1 MSIVIIVNPAAG
13 NAAQSTRLH
22 ELAAARPGVR
32 VAATEGPGHG
42 RELARAAVEEGAD
55 TVVAAGGDG
64 TINEVVQGLG
74 PYRDRARLGL
84 VPLGTGN
91 DLARTL
97 GIPFDPAEAFALL
110 DGDRIEALTRRL
122 DLVHVETAG
131 QTRYCL
137 NVAAGG
143 FSGQVDEALT
153 DEMKAA
159 WGPLAYVRG
168 AMKVLPDLTGYETT
182 IAWDDQE
189 FERVEALNVIVANGR
204 TCAGG
209 MRVASGA
216 SMEDGLLDVV
226 IVRYA
231 SLLDLAAVAARLLAG
246 TYLNSDEVTHR
257 RASRV
262 RIAAKPGMWFNVDGE
277 LVSNEPIS
285 FSVEHRALR
294 VVVGPGYAAAGEG
307 KGEGG

>member
-1 MSIVIIVNPAAG
+1 MRISIIVNPAAG
-13 NAAQSTRLH
+13 NAAQ
-22 ELAAARPGVR
+22 AARLRDLSAGRAGVELLE
-32 VAATEGPGHG
+32 TEGPGHG
-42 RELARAAVEEGAD
+42 RELARAAVEAGAD
-55 TVVAAGGDG
+55 LVVAAGGDG
-64 TINEVVQGLG
+64 TINEIVQGLG
-74 PYRDRARLGL
+74 PYRDRARLAL
-84 VPLGTGN
+84 LPLGTGN

-97 GIPFDPAEAFALL
+97 GVPLDPAEAFALL
-110 DGDRIEALTRRL
+110 DEDHVEAQTRKL
-122 DLVHVETAG
+122 DLVHVESAG

-153 DEMKAA
+153 DDMKAT
-159 WGPLAYVRG
+159 WGPLAYLRS
-168 AMKVLPDLTGYETT
+168 AMKVLPDLTGYQTT

-209 MRVASGA
+209 MRVASRA

-246 TYLNSDEVTHR
+246 TYLSSDEVMHR

-277 LVSNEPIS
+277 LLSNAPIS
-285 FSVEHRALR
+285 FSVEPRAIR
-294 VVVGPGYAAAGEG
+294 VLVGPGYSAEGEAG
-307 KGEGG
+307 

>member
-1 MSIVIIVNPAAG
+1 MRTSIIVNPAAG
-13 NAAQSTRLH
+13 NAAQSARLR
-22 ELAAARPGVR
+22 ELVAARPDVR
-32 VAATEGPGHG
+32 LIQTEGPGHA
-42 RELARAAVEEGAD
+42 RELAGAAVEEGAD
-55 TVVAAGGDG
+55 IVVAAGGDG

-97 GIPFDPAEAFALL
+97 GVPFDPVEAFALL
-110 DGDRIEALTRRL
+110 DEGRVEALTRAV
-122 DLVHVETAG
+122 DLVHVESAG

-153 DEMKAA
+153 DEMKSA

-209 MRVASGA
+209 IKVASGA

-231 SLLDLAAVAARLLAG
+231 SLLDLAAVAARLLTG
-246 TYLNSDEVTHR
+246 DYLESDEVMHR

-277 LVSNEPIS
+277 LLSNAPIS

-294 VVVGPGYAAAGEG
+294 VLAGPGYAAGGEG
-307 KGEGG
+307 S

>member
-1 MSIVIIVNPAAG
+1 MRTSIIVNPAAG
-13 NAAQSTRLH
+13 NAAQSARLH
-22 ELAAARPGVR
+22 ELAAARPDVR
-32 VAATEGPGHG
+32 LIQTEGPGHA
-42 RELARAAVEEGAD
+42 RELAGAAVEEGSEI
-55 TVVAAGGDG
+55 VVAAGGDG

-74 PYRDRARLGL
+74 PHRDRARLGL
-84 VPLGTGN
+84 LPLGTGN

-97 GIPFDPAEAFALL
+97 GIPFDPVEAFALL
-110 DGDRIEALTRRL
+110 DAGRVEALTRKV
-122 DLVHVETAG
+122 DLVHVESAG

-209 MRVASGA
+209 MKVASGA

-231 SLLDLAAVAARLLAG
+231 SLLDLAAVAARLVAG
-246 TYLNSDEVTHR
+246 SYLDSAEVMHR

-277 LVSNEPIS
+277 LLSNAPIS
-285 FSVEHRALR
+285 FSVEHRALS
-294 VVVGPGYAAAGEG
+294 VLVGPGYDAGGEG
-307 KGEGG
+307 S

>member
-1 MSIVIIVNPAAG
+1 MRTSIIVNPAAG
-13 NAAQSTRLH
+13 NAAQSARLH

-32 VAATEGPGHG
+32 LIQTEGPGHA
-42 RELARAAVEEGAD
+42 RELAGAAVEEGAD
-55 TVVAAGGDG
+55 LVVAAGGDG

-74 PYRDRARLGL
+74 PHRDRARLGL

-97 GIPFDPAEAFALL
+97 GIPFDPVEAFALL
-110 DGDRIEALTRRL
+110 DEARADALTRAV
-122 DLVHVETAG
+122 DLVHVEAAG

-153 DEMKAA
+153 DDMKAT

-168 AMKVLPDLTGYETT
+168 AMQVLPDLTGYETT

-209 MRVASGA
+209 IKVASRA
-216 SMEDGLLDVV
+216 SIEDGLLDVV

-246 TYLNSDEVTHR
+246 DYLESDEVMHR

-277 LVSNEPIS
+277 LLSNAPIS

-294 VVVGPGYAAAGEG
+294 VLVGPGYTVGGEG
-307 KGEGG
+307 S